1 MAGNRPRGAWMPAL
15 LLSVITAAV
24 LAACGGDGS
33 STDSSSG
40 GTGNGGN
47 GGTSVAPKAVT
58 GVFLDAAVEG
68 LEYAVG
74 PNGVRSLT
82 DAAGTFSY
90 QPGDQLC
97 FFVGK
102 TALGCVKGGA
112 KLTLTDFEADGAMSQ
127 RVVNMARLLQ
137 SLDADGDPDNG
148 IQLDAAARDAL
159 KAVALNLA
167 DKAGL
172 EAAFQPGGALAG
184 RTLRDEDA
192 AREHYESTLA
202 GEFGRDSTTLVDG
215 IAVTKLVADA
225 PRKFYVPYK
234 GDDAGIKKA
243 FPNGFPISLGSGI
256 AFKGKDTDG
265 GLLFYVLTDRGPN
278 GDAPDYNNG
287 TSVTKSKVFPVP
299 AFNPQFGVLKVK
311 NQRAALIS
319 MTPLRNEDG
328 SAATGLPPAPGKI
341 GSTLE
346 TPLTEALKATLP
358 YDDNGI
364 DPEGVAIDPDGKHLW
379 FCDEYGPYLFK
390 VEIATG
396 KIVTRLAPKAGLPDV
411 LQYRQPNRG
420 FEGVALTPSGKVM
433 GAIQSILE
441 IPEAKDSDG
450 VKQKTSKSPFIRLVE
465 YDPATKTSR
474 MLAYPHDVAGY
485 AKSKD
490 AKLGDIVALS
500 DTRFLVVEQGAQT
513 DGIVHNMIYL
523 VDTAGATDLS
533 GKLVKGLEPEYQTT
547 LAAMTGAGIMPVRK
561 TLLFD
566 MKKKDASGRLAFG
579 WLAEKLEG
587 LTVVDNRTIAIA
599 NDNDFGVAAAVVG
612 ADGKSIKADD
622 CTVDAAG
629 VLSGSKCVGTAP
641 LRYQLGRGADAERPS
656 RLWLIRLPKALSDYA
671 VN

>member
-1 MAGNRPRGAWMPAL
+1 MPGFRPRGAFAPVL

-24 LAACGGDGS
+24 LAACGGDGGS
-33 STDSSSG
+33 SAASG
-40 GTGNGGN
+40 GSGG
-47 GGTSVAPKAVT
+47 GSGTTATPQAST
-58 GVFLDAAVEG
+58 GVFLDSAVEG

-74 PNGVRSLT
+74 PNGARKLT

-90 QPGDQLC
+90 QAGDELC
-97 FFVGK
+97 FFIGK
-102 TALGCVKGGA
+102 TALGCAKGGA
-112 KLTLTDFEADGAMSQ
+112 KLTLTDFETDGALSQ
-127 RVVNMARLLQ
+127 RVVNVARLLQ
-137 SLDADGDPDNG
+137 SLDTDGDPDNG
-148 IQLDAAARDAL
+148 IQIDGAARDGL
-159 KAVALNLA
+159 KAVVLNLA
-167 DKAGL
+167 DKAAL
-172 EAAFQPGGALAG
+172 EAAFQSGGALAG

-202 GEFGRDSTTLVDG
+202 GEFGRHSTTTVDG
-215 IAVTKLVADA
+215 FAVTKLVAEA
-225 PRKFYVPYK
+225 PRSFYVPYK

-256 AFKGKDTDG
+256 AFKGKDHDG

-287 TSVTKSKVFPVP
+287 TSVTKSKAFPAP
-299 AFNPQFGVLKVK
+299 TFNPQFGVLKVK
-311 NQRAALIS
+311 NQHAALIS
-319 MTPLRNEDG
+319 MTPFRNEDS
-328 SAATGLPPAPGKI
+328 SAASGLPPAPGKI

-396 KIVTRLAPKAGLPDV
+396 RIVTRLAPKAGLPDV

-420 FEGVALTPSGKVM
+420 FEGVAFTPSGKVV

-441 IPEAKDSDG
+441 IPDAKDSG
-450 VKQKTSKSPFIRLVE
+450 GIKQKTSKSPFIRLVE

-474 MLAYPHDVAGY
+474 MLAYPHDVASY

-490 AKLGDIVALS
+490 AKLGDLVALS
-500 DTRFLVVEQGAQT
+500 DTRFLVVEQGAQS
-513 DGIVHNMIYL
+513 DGVVHNMVYL
-523 VDTAGATDLS
+523 IDTAGATDLT
-533 GKLVKGLEPEYQTT
+533 GKLVKGLEPEYQTSLQAVT
-547 LAAMTGAGIMPVRK
+547 DAGIVSVRK

-566 MKKKDASGRLAFG
+566 LKKKDASGRLPFG

-587 LTVVDNRTIAIA
+587 LTVVDERTIAIA
-599 NDNDFGVAAAVVG
+599 NDNDFGIAAAVVD
-612 ADGKSIKADD
+612 ATGKTIKADD

-629 VLSGSKCVGTAP
+629 ALSGAKCGGTAP
-641 LRYQLGRGADAERPS
+641 LRYQLGRGADSERPS
-656 RLWLIRLPKALSDYA
+656 RLWLIRLPKALADYT